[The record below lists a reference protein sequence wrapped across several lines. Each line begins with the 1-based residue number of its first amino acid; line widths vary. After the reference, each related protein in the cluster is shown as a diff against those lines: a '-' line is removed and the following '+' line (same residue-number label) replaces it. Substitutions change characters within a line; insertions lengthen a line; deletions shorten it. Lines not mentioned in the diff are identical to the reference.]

1 MLLNKYVTYSLLIL
15 IWIPALMLD
24 STLIQGTNFDN
35 KLFTSII
42 IMSLWAFL
50 FIKVNTSLKKLMI
63 IMVPLSW
70 LGELI
75 CCLWL
80 DMYNYRNDGIP
91 LYVPFGHAVIY
102 ITGLL
107 ISNVKLIQKNEH
119 KIKMVLVPFFILLFL
134 TVSIVLSDTLSACLA
149 LLFFYLL
156 QRKNY
161 AILYLIMSLLVL
173 YLEIIGTQLGT
184 WYWHSNWWL
193 FTTINPPVGAIVI
206 YIAGD
211 MLLKKLTTLRG
222 NKMSKTATKAE

>member
-24 STLIQGTNFDN
+24 STLIQGTNLDN
-35 KLFTSII
+35 KLFTSMI

-50 FIKVNTSLKKLMI
+50 FIKVNPPLKKLMI

-91 LYVPFGHAVIY
+91 LYVPFGHAIIY

-107 ISNVKLIQKNEH
+107 ISNINLIQKNEN
-119 KIKMVLVPFFILLFL
+119 KIKVVLVPFFILLFV
-134 TVSIVLSDTLSACLA
+134 TVSIVFKDTLSACLA

-156 QRKNY
+156 QRKGY
-161 AILYLIMSLLVL
+161 SILYLIMSLLVL
-173 YLEIIGTQLGT
+173 YLEIIGTQFGT

-193 FTTINPPVGAIVI
+193 LTTINPPVGAIVI

-211 MLLKKLTTLRG
+211 MLLKKLTTLHFK
-222 NKMSKTATKAE
+222 KMSKTVKEAD

>member
-107 ISNVKLIQKNEH
+107 ICNVKLIQKNVH
-119 KIKMVLVPFFILLFL
+119 
-134 TVSIVLSDTLSACLA
+134 
-149 LLFFYLL
+149 
-156 QRKNY
+156 
-161 AILYLIMSLLVL
+161 
-173 YLEIIGTQLGT
+173 
-184 WYWHSNWWL
+184 
-193 FTTINPPVGAIVI
+193 
-206 YIAGD
+206 
-211 MLLKKLTTLRG
+211 
-222 NKMSKTATKAE
+222 

>member
-1 MLLNKYVTYSLLIL
+1 MLLNKYATYSLLIL

-35 KLFTSII
+35 KLFTSFI

-134 TVSIVLSDTLSACLA
+134 TVSIVLSCTLSACLA
-149 LLFFYLL
+149 ILFF
-156 QRKNY
+156 
-161 AILYLIMSLLVL
+161 
-173 YLEIIGTQLGT
+173 
-184 WYWHSNWWL
+184 
-193 FTTINPPVGAIVI
+193 I
-206 YIAGD
+206 YYSA
-211 MLLKKLTTLRG
+211 KTTLFYI
-222 NKMSKTATKAE
+222 